1 MTAVIMADGR
11 DPVSDTLCSA
21 ESSCSAESLWKL
33 CPRLRQMAEVVRDGF
48 GGDTQ
53 LFFAERNA
61 AHRTETAAFAAG
73 WSATRAGLPLD
84 ANPHLGGGSPR
95 VAWAWAK
102 GHEHSAIWH
111 RIAGSAAN
119 WLVEGQ
125 RVRILKDDP
134 GLSGRSSMTGR
145 TGVIK
150 TVHRDALIGS
160 IVVEVPPQGR
170 QKRSRDIWVR
180 IDRNQL
186 EPVG

>member
-1 MTAVIMADGR
+1 MEEVIR
-11 DPVSDTLCSA
+11 DD
-21 ESSCSAESLWKL
+21 
-33 CPRLRQMAEVVRDGF
+33 F

-53 LFFAERNA
+53 RYFAERNA
-61 AHRTETAAFAAG
+61 AYRAESAALAAG
-73 WSATRAGLPLD
+73 WSASRAGLPLD
-84 ANPHLGGGSPR
+84 ANPHLDGGSPR

-102 GHEHSAIWH
+102 GHEHSASWH
-111 RIAGSAAN
+111 RIAGDASN

-125 RVRILKDDP
+125 KVRILKDDP

-150 TVHRDALIGS
+150 TVHRDAHIGS

-170 QKRSRDIWVR
+170 QKSSRDIWVR
-180 IDRNQL
+180 IDRNQI